1 MLRTLISIAC
11 LLPAVAAA
19 PAVAA
24 PARKPAPHA
33 TAAAKKPAAAAP
45 GSVTSANLGAT
56 LKGLGLATVSQEGYQ
71 RLRVEEE
78 RFSYL
83 IDLRFSDSGEWLVC
97 MAHLSPVPDL
107 SKVPAA
113 PFLALLSTN
122 DNLLGMSFSYNRT
135 TAQIM
140 LNETI
145 PGKALTPTSLRVH
158 LERLRATVLQTQ
170 GLWDATKW

>member
-1 MLRTLISIAC
+1 MLRTLTSIAC
-11 LLPAVAAA
+11 LLSALAAVPVA
-19 PAVAA
+19 AA
-24 PARKPAPHA
+24 PARKPASR
-33 TAAAKKPAAAAP
+33 AAAPAKKPAVAT
-45 GSVTSANLGAT
+45 VTSVNLGAT
-56 LKGLGLATVSQEGYQ
+56 LKGLGLATASQDGYQ

-113 PFLALLSTN
+113 PVLALLSTN

-135 TAQIM
+135 TGQIM
-140 LNETI
+140 LNQTI
-145 PGKALTPTSLRVH
+145 PGKGLTPTSLRSH
-158 LERLRATVLQTQ
+158 LEKLRAAVLQTQ